1 MTFNELKKRYPK
13 FRFKASTEDWSI
25 IRKTKGKCKVIDY
38 TIDCDDMEIYLD
50 IIF

>member
-1 MTFNELKKRYPK
+1 MTFNELKKLYPK
-13 FRFKASTEDWSI
+13 FRLNASDRDWSI

-50 IIF
+50 ITF